1 MKNVVIV
8 AAKRTPIGRGKKGTL
23 AKTRPDD
30 MLEKALT
37 ACLEQVGD
45 FDRLEIEDILIGC
58 AFPEGEQG
66 MNVAR
71 IAGILAKIP
80 IEVPAVT
87 MNRFCGSAM
96 TAFHAATHAIMSG
109 VGDIY
114 IVGGTES
121 MSSVPMI
128 GNKFSPNSRFV
139 EGDFPRVYVP
149 MGETAENVAAKFGEK
164 YDLSRKALDTFA
176 YESHMKALNA
186 QKEGK
191 YKQEI
196 IKLIVNKT
204 DGSIKIYK
212 EGKDI
217 PKGWVLME
225 NDECPR
231 KDTSVEA
238 LGKLRPVFKQGG
250 IVTAGNSSPIND
262 GASAMILMSEE
273 KAKEL
278 GIKPIARVKTT
289 AVRGLDPELMG
300 MGPVSATERLL
311 ERAGIKATDVDLW
324 EINEAFATQSI
335 ASVNELGIDFDKVNV
350 NGGAIAIGHPLGI
363 SGTRIITTLIYEM
376 QRRDSKL
383 GVATMC
389 IGGGQGIAT
398 LIEKV

>member
-37 ACLEQVGD
+37 ACLEQAGD
-45 FDRLEIEDILIGC
+45 FDTSEIEDILIGC
-58 AFPEGEQG
+58 AFPEAEQG

-71 IAGILAKIP
+71 IAGILAKLPIDIP
-80 IEVPAVT
+80 AATI
-87 MNRFCGSAM
+87 NRFCGSAM
-96 TAFHAATHAIMSG
+96 TAFHAASHAIMAG

-121 MSSVPMI
+121 MTKVPMI
-128 GNKFSPNSRFV
+128 GNKFSPNARFI
-139 EGDFPRVYVP
+139 EGDFPRVYIP
-149 MGETAENVAAKFGEK
+149 MGETAENVVAKYGEK
-164 YDLSRKALDTFA
+164 YDLSRTALDTFA
-176 YESHMKALNA
+176 YESHMKAIKA
-186 QKEGK
+186 QDEGK
-191 YKQEI
+191 FKDEI
-196 IKLIVNKT
+196 VKLIVNKK
-204 DGSIKIYK
+204 DGSIEIYK
-212 EGKDI
+212 DGDSI
-217 PKGWVLME
+217 PEGWVLME

-231 KDTSVEA
+231 RDTSVEA

-250 IVTAGNSSPIND
+250 VVTAGNSSPIND

-278 GIKPIARVKTT
+278 GMKPIARVKTT
-289 AVRGLDPELMG
+289 AVRGLEPELMG
-300 MGPVSATERLL
+300 MGPVVATERLL
-311 ERAGIKATDVDLW
+311 KRAGISASDVDLW

-335 ASVNELGIDFDKVNV
+335 ASVKELGIDFDKVNV

-376 QRRDSKL
+376 QKRDAKL

-398 LIEKV
+398 LIEKA

>member
-23 AKTRPDD
+23 SKTRPDD
-30 MLEKALT
+30 MLQIAIS

-45 FDRLEIEDILIGC
+45 FDTSEIEDILIGC
-58 AFPEGEQG
+58 AFPEAEQG

-71 IAGILAKIP
+71 IAGILAKLP
-80 IEVPAVT
+80 VDVPAAT
-87 MNRFCGSAM
+87 INRFCGSAM
-96 TAFHAATHAIMSG
+96 TAFHSASHAIMSG

-139 EGDFPRVYVP
+139 EENFPRVYVP
-149 MGETAENVAAKFGEK
+149 MGETAENVIEEYGDK

-176 YESHMKALNA
+176 YNSHMKALKA
-186 QKEGK
+186 QEEGK
-191 YKQEI
+191 FNDEVV
-196 IKLIVNKT
+196 KLIVNKK
-204 DGSIKIYK
+204 DGRVKPYK
-212 EGKDI
+212 EGKDV
-217 PKGWVLME
+217 PAGWVLME
-225 NDECPR
+225 HDECPR
-231 KDTSVEA
+231 KDTSVET
-238 LGKLRPVFKQGG
+238 LGKLKPVFKMGG
-250 IVTAGNSSPIND
+250 SVTAGNSSPIND

-278 GIKPIARVKTT
+278 GVKPIARVKST
-289 AVRGLDPELMG
+289 AVRGLRPEIMG
-300 MGPVSATERLL
+300 MGPVASSKRLL
-311 ERAGIKATDVDLW
+311 DRAGLKAKDIDLW

-335 ASVNELGIDFDKVNV
+335 ASIGELEIDENIVNV

-376 QRRDSKL
+376 QKRDAKL

-398 LIEKV
+398 LVEKA